1 MNADPAK
8 GNKEVLKIKGIPDR
22 NIYEEY
28 ERMKKVLGET
38 VHDPDNYERACRSMA
53 EGLGI

>member
-8 GNKEVLKIKGIPDR
+8 GNKEVLEARDIPGR

-38 VHDPDNYERACRSMA
+38 VLDPDHYERACRSMA